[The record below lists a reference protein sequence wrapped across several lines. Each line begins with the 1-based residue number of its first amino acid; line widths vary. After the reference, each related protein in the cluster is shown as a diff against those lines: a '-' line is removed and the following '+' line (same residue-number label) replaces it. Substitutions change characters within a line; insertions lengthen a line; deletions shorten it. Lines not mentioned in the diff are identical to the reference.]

1 MLYMFVIFFLM
12 FLILG
17 LFSFTGKLNSLLSNG
32 KVDAEGDP
40 IYDEKAISKFLGTI
54 TLLLSLSAFLG
65 ILGFTIKGAAF
76 LVVCAP
82 VLFVGVMVFAL
93 LYSGCDQRFRMKK
106 RRRRYR
112 R

>member
-1 MLYMFVIFFLM
+1 MLFAFLIFFVM

-17 LFSFTGKLNSLLSNG
+17 LFSFTGKFNSLLSSG

-40 IYDEKAISKFLGTI
+40 VYDEKAISKFLGI
-54 TLLLSLSAFLG
+54 VTLLLSLSAFLG
-65 ILGFTIKGAAF
+65 VLGYTIKGAAF
-76 LVVCAP
+76 LVICAP
-82 VLFVGVMVFAL
+82 VLFVGVMLFAL
-93 LYSGCDQRFRMKK
+93 VYSGSDQRFRTKK